1 VISIKKINETRYE
14 EDLIMQITIASGK
27 GGTGKTTLSVA
38 LASYLAE
45 KNNTVHL
52 LDCDV
57 EEPNSN
63 LFLKYDI
70 NEKESVYTAIPKVD
84 ESLCTGCGKC
94 GDICAFSAIVMIREK
109 PLVFPDMCHSC
120 KGCILVCPEK
130 AISESKKEIGIIER
144 STEKSPVYRG
154 GRLNI
159 SEAMAT
165 PLIKAV
171 KENIDNNHIIII
183 DSPPGTSCSVIEAAV
198 GADFVILVTE
208 PTPFGLHDLKL
219 AVALVREIGIDFGVV
234 INRSDMGDNRVLNY
248 CDENQIEILASI
260 PDSRVVAENYSRG
273 EFVDHFI
280 QNYGSEL
287 EKIIKFITFKQQKKA
302 PSYV

>member
-1 VISIKKINETRYE
+1 
-14 EDLIMQITIASGK
+14 MQITIASGK